1 MEINDVQTII
11 HLIRNGNWSTILTR
25 AAIKDEAD
33 LKAIPILSA
42 ETLTSQA
49 YLFWPKGSYR
59 KKSATEFAMFVQK
72 NSKKRID
79 RNCIICLNSFAN
91 RKVLC
96 LTAIKDFFLHT

>member
-42 ETLTSQA
+42 EALTSQA
-49 YLFWPKGSYR
+49 YLIL
-59 KKSATEFAMFVQK
+59 A
-72 NSKKRID
+72 
-79 RNCIICLNSFAN
+79 
-91 RKVLC
+91 
-96 LTAIKDFFLHT
+96 